1 MTCDAAMK
9 REKNITDG
17 KCQCMDKFFD
27 DGNAQLCE
35 SCLYDCL
42 TCVDASECLSCDAAL
57 FRVINS
63 DNRCECQGRYF

>member
-1 MTCDAAMK
+1 
-9 REKNITDG
+9 
-17 KCQCMDKFFD
+17 MDKFFD